1 LLMSAAVCLHV
12 PSAAAI
18 PILPSHRHPL
28 SREETNGLVPISQL
42 GRRPIL
48 FISSEKGEICPAQ
61 NARIMFD
68 MARSPQ
74 KRLLV
79 IPNADHDTTFQTAPH
94 LYESVVIQF
103 LEEALGERKKDVET
117 RSLFRSGCDRDPHIQ
132 SRIANCRPKQ
142 AGFRSHGRH
151 SSHVSLSQKPHAP
164 VSDFRGAF
172 AKDS

>member
-1 LLMSAAVCLHV
+1 
-12 PSAAAI
+12 
-18 PILPSHRHPL
+18 
-28 SREETNGLVPISQL
+28 
-42 GRRPIL
+42 
-48 FISSEKGEICPAQ
+48 
-61 NARIMFD
+61 MFD
-68 MARSPQ
+68 MARSRQ